1 MAIDKLPAGIG
12 NSTPLANNK
21 YKQHVGS
28 ETPPSTTQSAV
39 SANQDSVTLTPQA
52 QRLSQVQQTLVNT
65 PAPDNSARLEAL
77 KKAINE
83 GSYQVDSDKLA
94 ANISSFEQDLE
105 GL

>member
-1 MAIDKLPAGIG
+1 MAIDKLPTSLG

-21 YKQHVGS
+21 YKQNIGN
-28 ETPPSTTQSAV
+28 EAAPSAAKNTVATT
-39 SANQDSVTLTPQA
+39 QDSVTLTPQA
-52 QRLSQVQQTLVNT
+52 QRLSQVQHNLANT
-65 PAPDNSARLEAL
+65 SAPDNSAKIEAL

-83 GSYQVDSDKLA
+83 GTYQIDSDKLA